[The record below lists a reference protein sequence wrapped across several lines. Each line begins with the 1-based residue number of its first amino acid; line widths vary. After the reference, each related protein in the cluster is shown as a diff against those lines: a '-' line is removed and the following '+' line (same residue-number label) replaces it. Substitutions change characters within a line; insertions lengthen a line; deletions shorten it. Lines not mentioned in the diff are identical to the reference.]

1 MNLINTF
8 RRGANKF
15 LMPVLAAMAVGG
27 SALAAANGSSETTF
41 SAITNTVNDWATGSL
56 GKLLAIAA
64 FLIGMGVGLVRQS
77 AIAVVVGLAFAIILA
92 YGPGVI
98 SGIFTFAL

>member
-1 MNLINTF
+1 MNVF
-8 RRGANKF
+8 KSFARGAQKF
-15 LMPVLAAMAVGG
+15 SLPIVAAMAVAG
-27 SALAAANGSSETTF
+27 SALASASGSNDATF
-41 SAITNTVNDWATGSL
+41 SSITNTVNDWATGSL
-56 GKLLAIAA
+56 GKLLAISA
-64 FLIGMGVGLVRQS
+64 FIIGMGVGLVRQS